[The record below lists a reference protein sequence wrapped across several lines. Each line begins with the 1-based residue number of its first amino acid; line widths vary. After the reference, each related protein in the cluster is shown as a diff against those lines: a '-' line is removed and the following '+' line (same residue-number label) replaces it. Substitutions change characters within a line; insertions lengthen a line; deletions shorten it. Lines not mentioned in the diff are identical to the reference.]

1 MKKGI
6 LWIIGGILGAVIVVL
21 LGVVLFFALLFEN
34 IGQNTVVRV
43 LPSPDGTL
51 EARIIDSD
59 QGAMGGATIVEV
71 EKNGW
76 AKPKQI
82 YTGPWGIF
90 ETMEIYWKDE
100 DTLVINGKEY
110 RVD

>member
-1 MKKGI
+1 MKKAI
-6 LWIIGGILGAVIVVL
+6 LWAVGGMLGLFLVMAAGIALIGLQLAD
-21 LGVVLFFALLFEN
+21 F
-34 IGQNTVVRV
+34 GQKTVVQTI
-43 LPSPDGTL
+43 PSPDGTY
-51 EARIIDSD
+51 EARVIDDD
-59 QGAMGGATIVEV
+59 QGALGGSTIVEV
-71 EKNGW
+71 DQNGW